1 MSRMIELSKGQA
13 KALYAAIEL
22 HCKRKN
28 YSPYSFG
35 YAAGVSHNYVY
46 RLKDARSATYRRV
59 AIKKIIIALGGEHLE
74 DVIGPKVKLQQKD
87 KPKIEVQAEGASHAD
102 KFDALQES
110 DKDVVRSLVSVLHER
125 TVLHN
130 RFKERIET
138 VLNKIVIS

>member
-22 HCKRKN
+22 HCKSEGH
-28 YSPYSFG
+28 SPYTFG
-35 YAAGVSHNYVY
+35 YTAGVSHNYVY
-46 RLKDARSATYRRV
+46 RLKDARSVSYRRI
-59 AIKKIIIALGGEHLE
+59 AIKKIIKALGGNYLE
-74 DVIGPKVKLQQKD
+74 DVIGPKVNLQQKD
-87 KPKIEVQAEGASHAD
+87 KPKIEVQADGASHAD

-138 VLNKIVIS
+138 VLDKIIVS